1 MSRGR
6 FIDGGGGAATGT
18 RRDIVAG
25 RQLQQTSQR
34 QRGGISG
41 RDFSS
46 HVGMDEGNFCSYSG
60 SRGPDPPPPA
70 QNRGFLTLDQKLDF
84 PSCQAGLPFTRLNR
98 PRVAPF
104 QSSAAG
110 LVLAPISKCFS
121 IYLAYIK

>member
-6 FIDGGGGAATGT
+6 FIDGGGAATGT

-60 SRGPDPPPPA
+60 SRGPDPP
-70 QNRGFLTLDQKLDF
+70 
-84 PSCQAGLPFTRLNR
+84 RLKIE
-98 PRVAPF
+98 AF
-104 QSSAAG
+104 
-110 LVLAPISKCFS
+110 
-121 IYLAYIK
+121 